1 MIFDWTKSMA
11 DRFLNWWNNLPFV
24 KALKGGLDHIADLFK
39 SGDWNIFS
47 GSHENGLSY
56 VPYDGYVAELHK
68 GERVLTA
75 QENQRYSSGVSGN
88 GTTINFYSNERIDE
102 YTAAKELRRTMKDIE
117 LGLV

>member
-1 MIFDWTKSMA
+1 MTNWFKNTWLGKLFTRWGDLIHNSME
-11 DRFLNWWNNLPFV
+11 
-24 KALKGGLDHIADLFK
+24 GLSDMFK
-39 SGDWNIFS
+39 NGDFNPFS
-47 GSHENGLSY
+47 GSHRDGLSY

-75 QENQRYSSGVSGN
+75 QENARYSSTSGVGN

-102 YTAAKELRRTMKDIE
+102 YTAAKELRRTMKDME